1 MFEIG
6 NTLREARLRRG
17 LDILD
22 CEAET
27 KIRAK
32 YLRAMEEEQFDL
44 MPSPTYVRGFLRTY
58 SEFLDLDGQLVL
70 DEYESRFGTFDA
82 PFDAGARTVRGPR
95 PSRHQAHQGH
105 HQDDERRRPG
115 ARARRGRPPRR
126 RRTELQLL
134 WLAIGGVMAVALLVW
149 LGVGESDSPSPLPE
163 SPAVSTGAAVAP
175 AAPVAEPD
183 TAAQEGPVRV
193 KKTPIVLTGT
203 GTIGSWVEVRSRNAD
218 GRKVFEA
225 ILEPG
230 EAQSFRVLEGI
241 WIRAANPAEL
251 QVTVAGKEVEL
262 GSSATGNWI
271 ITPQGAKSVG

>member
-58 SEFLDLDGQLVL
+58 ADFLDLDGRLVL
-70 DEYESRFGTFDA
+70 DEYESRFGTYRLSSDS
-82 PFDAGARTVRGPR
+82 GG
-95 PSRHQAHQGH
+95 
-105 HQDDERRRPG
+105 RPG
-115 ARARRGRPPRR
+115 RPVRSGPGGEVDPRRTSEPPRARRPRRR

-149 LGVGESDSPSPLPE
+149 MGVGENSGSTALPV
-163 SPAVSTGAAVAP
+163 AGGTTTTGGS
-175 AAPVAEPD
+175 AAPPVVAEPD
-183 TAAQEGPVRV
+183 TAATEAPVRT
-193 KKTPIVLTGT
+193 KKTLIVLEGVGT
-203 GTIGSWVEVRSRNAD
+203 YGCYVEVRGKNAK
-218 GRKVFEA
+218 GRLVVQRTLTPGSSVEFKVVNA
-225 ILEPG
+225 IW
-230 EAQSFRVLEGI
+230 V
-241 WIRAANPAEL
+241 RATNPAEL
-251 QVTVAGKEVEL
+251 KVTIGGKAASL
-262 GSSATGNWI
+262 DSSTGGTWL
-271 ITPQGAKSVG
+271 ITTTGVKSAD